1 MYASIQIW
9 LVSLAFEWWS
19 FPPKKDN
26 FDKIYIKMFIYR
38 QIFKKEFH
46 QKFCQVVN
54 RQYVF
59 KCVSY
64 FEQSYKEV
72 SDFTE

>member
-1 MYASIQIW
+1 
-9 LVSLAFEWWS
+9 
-19 FPPKKDN
+19 
-26 FDKIYIKMFIYR
+26 MFIYR
-38 QIFKKEFH
+38 HILKKEFH
-46 QKFCQVVN
+46 LKFCQVVN

-72 SDFTE
+72 SDFAE